1 MWNAPAC
8 STCANGTGCGT
19 GARRPLALG
28 VRTHASS
35 PAGTATATTA
45 APTSA
50 PRTAAFAQREKSCGM
65 CAQCSRA
72 RAWHSAHVAT
82 SATTPSTQTRHRSSM
97 STPPSPESVAL
108 DVESGHAVRQPRVKR
123 MKRESD
129 RNRDGPSTLPRLR
142 WRIAVPLLV
151 GLAIAIHALLP
162 RLASLSETGHV
173 LQRLR
178 WWAVAL
184 AVTLQIA
191 SYVGNG
197 YTVRAVASLTHDR
210 LSLWAATRLVLAA
223 NSVGLLAGGL
233 VGYAALTYHWTRD
246 RGISHEGAILC
257 GWLPALMNDV
267 VLVALTIAG
276 VIELLLH
283 HLLPKAQL
291 LALALLLVP
300 MAGLV
305 IAAAWAAGDEERLSS
320 LVRHLRRMTA
330 RLRRRSA
337 DEKADADVVDRI
349 VSARK
354 LLLKGGWRRPLLGA
368 VANAGF
374 EVLGLWWLFVA
385 ARQPLGLGT
394 LLAGYGLPDL
404 LSRIAFF
411 LPGGLGV
418 IEGGMIG
425 LYAALGVPT
434 AT

>member
-1 MWNAPAC
+1 
-8 STCANGTGCGT
+8 
-19 GARRPLALG
+19 
-28 VRTHASS
+28 
-35 PAGTATATTA
+35 
-45 APTSA
+45 
-50 PRTAAFAQREKSCGM
+50 
-65 CAQCSRA
+65 
-72 RAWHSAHVAT
+72 
-82 SATTPSTQTRHRSSM
+82 
-97 STPPSPESVAL
+97 
-108 DVESGHAVRQPRVKR
+108 

-129 RNRDGPSTLPRLR
+129 RNRDGPSALPRLR
-142 WRIAVPLLV
+142 WRTAVPLLV

-267 VLVALTIAG
+267 VLVALTVVG
-276 VIELLLH
+276 VVELLLH
-283 HLLPKAQL
+283 HLIPKSEL

-300 MAGLV
+300 MSALAIG
-305 IAAAWAAGDEERLSS
+305 AAWVAGDEARLSS
-320 LVRHLRRMTA
+320 LVR
-330 RLRRRSA
+330 RLRRLVSRVRRRPV
-337 DEKADADVVDRI
+337 DEKGDAEAVDRI
-349 VSARK
+349 VKARA

-368 VANAGF
+368 AANAGF
-374 EVLGLWWLFVA
+374 EVLGLWCLFVA
-385 ARQPLGLGT
+385 ARQPLGLGL

-404 LSRIAFF
+404 LSRVAFF

-425 LYAALGVPT
+425 LYSALGVSTTTAVLVVLAYRGLSFWLPT
-434 AT
+434 LLGFPLAARLERAARHGESVNR